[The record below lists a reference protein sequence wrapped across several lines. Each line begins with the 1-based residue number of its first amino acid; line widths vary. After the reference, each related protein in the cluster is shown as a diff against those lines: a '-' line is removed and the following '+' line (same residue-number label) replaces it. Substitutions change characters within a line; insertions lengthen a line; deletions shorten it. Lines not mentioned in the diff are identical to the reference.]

1 MFPMC
6 NDHALGTVAMVL
18 LSFFAGLAS
27 GHGAP
32 AADVPAPVP
41 VPANAKPA
49 AATATVTRTSLRQ
62 VVRAPARIAAGR
74 EIEVKGKVGGQII
87 EMPIDVGDTVK
98 KGDLLVQLDPTDEQ
112 QKVRQAETRL
122 AVEEADLAYAKE
134 SLAIAEATLAIE
146 LRKATD
152 SLKVA
157 ESNAVHER
165 GKTDRMRELLKEN
178 LCSQEEF
185 DGAAVATV
193 QVEAALESCRT
204 RMDELKIQER
214 ALNLNRQSVKKE
226 AADVA
231 CSEIALAMAK
241 DNLQAM
247 RIIAPLDGTITR
259 RAVHAGQIITSASGG
274 PSDGTSLLALADLSR
289 LFAVA
294 PVKEQSI
301 GLIHGGLPAVIT
313 VEALPGRRFNGRVV
327 QVAPVGKT
335 KDGAVTFEVKIE
347 ILEPDGLKPEMSAA
361 AEIVIDEQKAVV
373 AVPGAA
379 IRNTADGA
387 RVEVL
392 RDGKA
397 TGRAVQA
404 GRAGERL
411 VEIRNGLTE
420 GEIVRLFAE
429 PVAAAPR
436 PPSLAPAAAS
446 LIRFGE

>member
-1 MFPMC
+1 MSPMR

-18 LSFFAGLAS
+18 LSFFAGIAS
-27 GHGAP
+27 GHSAP
-32 AADVPAPVP
+32 AAEA
-41 VPANAKPA
+41 PANARPVSA

-74 EIEVKGKVGGQII
+74 EVEVKGKIGGQII
-87 EMPIDVGDTVK
+87 EMPVDVGDTVK
-98 KGDLLVQLDPTDEQ
+98 TGDLLVQLDPADEQ

-122 AVEEADLAYAKE
+122 AVEEADHAYAKE

-231 CSEIALAMAK
+231 CTEIALAMAK
-241 DNLQAM
+241 DNVRAM
-247 RIIAPLDGTITR
+247 RIIAPRDGTITR
-259 RAVHAGQIITSASGG
+259 RTVQVGQIITPVSGG
-274 PSDGTSLLALADLSR
+274 PSDGTSLLVLADFSR

-294 PVKEQSI
+294 PVKEQSV
-301 GLIHGGLPAVIT
+301 GLIQTGLPAVIT

-327 QVAPVGKT
+327 QVAPGGKT
-335 KDGAVTFEVKIE
+335 KDGAVTYEVKIE
-347 ILEPDGLKPEMSAA
+347 ILEPTGLKPEMSAV
-361 AEIVIDEQKAVV
+361 AEIVIDEQKVV
-373 AVPGAA
+373 LAVPGTA
-379 IRNTADGA
+379 IRNTVDGA

-397 TGRAVQA
+397 TGRTVRT
-404 GRAGERL
+404 GRTGERL
-411 VEIRNGLTE
+411 VEIRDGLTE
-420 GEIVRLFAE
+420 GEIVRLFVE
-429 PVAAAPR
+429 PGAAAPR
-436 PPSLAPAAAS
+436 SPSLAPPAAS